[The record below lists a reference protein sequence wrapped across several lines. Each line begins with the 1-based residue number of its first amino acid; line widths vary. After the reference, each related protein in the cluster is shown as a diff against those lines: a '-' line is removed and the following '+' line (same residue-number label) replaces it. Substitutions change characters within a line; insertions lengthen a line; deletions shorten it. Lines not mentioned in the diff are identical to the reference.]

1 MDFAGNNTNKAW
13 TLGGNTVIQNPLNA
27 ASGQTGALLIT
38 QDPLTPYSITWG
50 NSWKFPNH
58 TPFAGSDVGEV
69 TMLKFTVVDTN
80 YIVVDAIVTNIG

>member
-1 MDFAGNNTNKAW
+1 
-13 TLGGNTVIQNPLNA
+13 VIQNPLNA

-58 TPFAGSDVGEV
+58 TLFAGSDVGEV